1 VADFPP
7 QSFDRPAAEAVA
19 EPPAPAAAPAPE
31 AAAAPTPEPAP
42 APAKPAPAPAPAETY
57 AAPTRDDFA
66 AMFAATEDTLEFYD
80 VGERVKAPVVSI
92 GSSSVF
98 VDLGGKSEGIL
109 DIAQVLDKDGKLKV
123 GIGDIVEAYVVSV
136 RGGVK
141 LALTLSAGAG
151 SDGNDELIADA
162 QSQGIPVEGKV
173 TGTNKGG
180 FDVQVFGR
188 SAFCPISQI
197 DFEVG
202 EPESWID
209 KTLRFVITRVDEGGR
224 NLVVS
229 RTQLL
234 KEEREVAAMETMAT
248 LAVDQELDGIVTRIM
263 PFGAFVDI
271 GGIEGMVH
279 VSELSYTRV
288 ENPEEIVSTGQ
299 KVRVKVMRIEPGADS
314 RSTRIGL
321 SMRALS
327 EDPFMSAIS
336 QFSVGSDYP
345 GVVTRMERYGA
356 FIELAPGLEGL
367 AHISEITSKGRIS
380 HPQEVL
386 NIGDNVNVQLIDLDP
401 LKRQLKL
408 SLKATEGD
416 PWSAITQLYQ
426 PGQTVQVTSTAVVDK
441 GVRVDLADG
450 FGAFIPLSLLP
461 EDERK
466 TVHTRFRPGTE
477 FDARVVDVDAG
488 RRRITL
494 TRREDDESGRQD
506 FTNWKSQE
514 RSNRPSM
521 GNLGELLA
529 QKGFKSR

>member
-1 VADFPP
+1 
-7 QSFDRPAAEAVA
+7 
-19 EPPAPAAAPAPE
+19 
-31 AAAAPTPEPAP
+31 
-42 APAKPAPAPAPAETY
+42 
-57 AAPTRDDFA
+57 
-66 AMFAATEDTLEFYD
+66 MFAASETTLEVYD

-92 GSSSVF
+92 GSNSVF

-109 DIAQVLDKDGKLKV
+109 DIAQVLDKEGKLTVNV
-123 GIGDIVEAYVVSV
+123 GDLVQAYVVST
-136 RGGVK
+136 RGGVR
-141 LALTLSAGAG
+141 LALTLNAGAG

-162 QSQGIPVEGKV
+162 HAQGIPVEGKV

-202 EPESWID
+202 EPESWVD
-209 KTLRFVITRVDEGGR
+209 KTLRFVITRFDEGGR

-229 RTQLL
+229 RTQLI
-234 KEEREVAAMETMAT
+234 KEEREVAAAQIMAT
-248 LAVDQELDGIVTRIM
+248 LAVGDELDGIVTRIM

-271 GGIEGMVH
+271 GGVEGMVH

-288 ENPEEIVSTGQ
+288 ENPEEVVSSGQ
-299 KVRVKVMRIEPGADS
+299 KVRVKVMRIEAGEDA

-321 SMRALS
+321 SMRALA
-327 EDPFMSAIS
+327 EDPFMSAAA
-336 QFSVGSDYP
+336 QFSVGTDYP

-356 FIELAPGLEGL
+356 FIELAPGVEGL

-386 NIGDNVNVQLIDLDP
+386 SVGDHVTAQLIDLDP

-416 PWSAITQLYQ
+416 PWAAITQLYQ
-426 PGQTVQVTSTAVVDK
+426 PGQTVQVTSSAVVDK
-441 GVRVDLADG
+441 GIRVDLADG

-477 FDARVVDVDAG
+477 FDARVVDVDAA

-494 TRREDDESGRQD
+494 TRREDDESGRTEFD
-506 FTNWKSQE
+506 NWKNKE
-514 RSNRPSM
+514 RGNRPTM
-521 GNLGELLA
+521 GSLGDLLA
-529 QKGFKSR
+529 QKGFKTR